1 MIIRTA
7 EELREL
13 TCRILLAAG
22 ANQSNAG
29 QVAEHLVLANLKG
42 VDTHGVWHIPG
53 YVKAI
58 RAGQLAPTQQPAILK
73 QTPTSALISGNWTFG
88 HVAARFAMQT
98 AIRKATENQVAL
110 VGLVQSHHIGR
121 LGHFVEMA
129 ATEQM
134 ISMVWVGGFSQNDP
148 RAMPYGGSRRLLH
161 TNPIALGIPAGDE
174 PPMIVD
180 FATSAISG
188 VKVDNAYNRGESLP
202 PGCIVDKEGRPTTN
216 PADFFDGGGH
226 TPFGQH
232 KGWAIMLAAEFLSR
246 ILLGSDS
253 FADSQT
259 SDDAL
264 RHQGDTFLVFR
275 ADLFQPFSQFGER
288 ADRMQQRVRAVPPA
302 PGFQD
307 VKVPGDPEVQAK
319 ARREREGIPIAED
332 VWRKVVE
339 TAESLG
345 ISDVRADAECPIA
358 GIP

>member
-1 MIIRTA
+1 MIIRKA
-7 EELREL
+7 AALREL
-13 TCRILLAAG
+13 THRILLAAG
-22 ANQSNAG
+22 ADESNSG

-58 RAGQLAPTQQPAILK
+58 RAGQLAPDRKPQILK
-73 QTPTSALISGNWTFG
+73 QTPASALISGNWTFG
-88 HVAARFAMQT
+88 HVAARFAIQT
-98 AIRKATENQVAL
+98 AIRKATENQIAL

-129 ATEQM
+129 AAKEM
-134 ISMVWVGGFSQNDP
+134 ISMIWVGGFSQNDP
-148 RAMPYGGSRRLLH
+148 KAMPYGGSRRLLH
-161 TNPIALGIPAGDE
+161 TNPIALGIPAGNE
-174 PPMIVD
+174 PPMVVD

-226 TPFGQH
+226 IPFGQH

-253 FADSQT
+253 YVDSQT
-259 SDDAL
+259 SDGVL

-275 ADLFQPFSQFGER
+275 ADLFQAFSQFAER
-288 ADRMQQRVRAVPPA
+288 ADQMQQRVRAIPPA
-302 PGFQD
+302 PGFRE
-307 VKVPGDPEVQAK
+307 VMVPGDPEVQTQ

-332 VWRKVVE
+332 IWQQIVE

-345 ISDVRADAECPIA
+345 VRDL
-358 GIP
+358 